1 MTYFQATEIIRLIVE
16 HEVESNYGMDNVVQQ
31 IVEDFSEGEI
41 ESLIHD
47 EPEIKQ
53 YLLEHTDIDFDID
66 FSEGDTQ
73 SK

>member
-1 MTYFQATEIIRLIVE
+1 
-16 HEVESNYGMDNVVQQ
+16 MDNVVQQ